1 MVEKPLPEW
10 IKKKIMEKFKN
21 KELALKAFEY
31 VKIVEA
37 EDGNL
42 YVKENLS
49 HTENHALL
57 FAVLSVVN
65 YTQRLL
71 REENM
76 DEL

>member
-1 MVEKPLPEW
+1 MVEKPLPQW
-10 IKKKIMEKFKN
+10 IRQKIIERFNN

-37 EDGNL
+37 ENGNL
-42 YVKENLS
+42 YVKESLDN
-49 HTENHALL
+49 TEDHALL

-65 YTQRLL
+65 YTHRLL
-71 REENM
+71 RGENM